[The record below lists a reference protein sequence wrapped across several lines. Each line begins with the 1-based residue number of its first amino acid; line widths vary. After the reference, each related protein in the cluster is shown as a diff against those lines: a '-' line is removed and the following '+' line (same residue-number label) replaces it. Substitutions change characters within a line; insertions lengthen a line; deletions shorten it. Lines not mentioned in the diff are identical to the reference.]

1 MISVSEDLD
10 RFLAKV
16 KGYAEYVDNEIADR
30 ENDFRSMCF
39 WNIYNRAVMTKEIV
53 MFYTRTWEKID
64 VPIDLGPEITE
75 RIVTV
80 TKDLFVDTVSSIEKA
95 SKDCVNAYKLSGLR
109 DRSMIGKSYL
119 YLRNIIS
126 SSVELGYT
134 TEDDGREWDNILLM
148 RNLVTHNN
156 SVADRSMVFEVNGL
170 RISMRPNRMMKGPS
184 NTFVV
189 LTDRVTDLFNEWL
202 TTVDGVFG

>member
-1 MISVSEDLD
+1 MICVTKDLD
-10 RFLAKV
+10 DFLVKV
-16 KGYAEYVDNEIADR
+16 KGYAEFVDNEIADR

-53 MFYTRTWEKID
+53 TFYTKAWENMD

-80 TKDLFVDTVSSIEKA
+80 TRDMFVDTVSSIERA
-95 SKDCVNAYKLSGLR
+95 SKDCVNAYKLSGLKE
-109 DRSMIGKSYL
+109 RSMVGKSYL
-119 YLRNIIS
+119 YLRTIIS
-126 SSVELGYT
+126 SSVDMGYT
-134 TEDDGREWDNILLM
+134 TESQGQEWDDILLM

-156 SVADRSMVFEVNGL
+156 SVADRSKVFEVEGL
-170 RISMRPNRMMKGPS
+170 KISMRPNRMMKGPS

-189 LTDRVTDLFNEWL
+189 LTDRVTELFKEWL
-202 TTVDGVFG
+202 TTIDGVFG

>member
-1 MISVSEDLD
+1 MICVTEDLD
-10 RFLAKV
+10 RFLEKV
-16 KGYAEYVDNEIADR
+16 KGYAEFVDNEIADR

-53 MFYTRTWEKID
+53 TFYTKTWEKMD
-64 VPIDLGPEITE
+64 VPIDMGPEITE

-80 TKDLFVDTVSSIEKA
+80 TRDMFVDTVSSIEKA
-95 SKDCVNAYKLSGLR
+95 SKDCVNAYNLSGLKEK
-109 DRSMIGKSYL
+109 SMVGKSYL
-119 YLRNIIS
+119 YLRTIIS

-134 TEDDGREWDNILLM
+134 TESQGQEWGDILLM

-156 SVADRSMVFEVNGL
+156 SVADRSKVFEVDGL
-170 RISMRPNRMMKGPS
+170 KISMRPNRMMKGPS

-189 LTDRVTDLFNEWL
+189 LTDRVTELFKEWL
-202 TTVDGVFG
+202 TTMDGIFG

>member
-1 MISVSEDLD
+1 MICVTKDLD
-10 RFLAKV
+10 DFLVKV
-16 KGYAEYVDNEIADR
+16 KGYAEFVDNEIADR

-53 MFYTRTWEKID
+53 TFYTKAWENMD

-80 TKDLFVDTVSSIEKA
+80 TRDMFVDTVSSIEKA
-95 SKDCVNAYKLSGLR
+95 SKDCVNAYKLSGLKE
-109 DRSMIGKSYL
+109 RSMVGKSYL
-119 YLRNIIS
+119 YLRTIIS
-126 SSVELGYT
+126 SSVDMGYT
-134 TEDDGREWDNILLM
+134 TESQGQEWDDILLM

-156 SVADRSMVFEVNGL
+156 SVADRSKVFEEEGL
-170 RISMRPNRMMKGPS
+170 KISMRPNRMMKGPS

-189 LTDRVTDLFNEWL
+189 LTDRVTELFKEWL
-202 TTVDGVFG
+202 TTIDGVVG

>member
-53 MFYTRTWEKID
+53 TFYTRTWEKID

-170 RISMRPNRMMKGPS
+170 RISMRPNRMMKEPS

>member
-1 MISVSEDLD
+1 MICVTKDLD
-10 RFLAKV
+10 DFLVKV
-16 KGYAEYVDNEIADR
+16 KGYAEFVDNEIADR

-53 MFYTRTWEKID
+53 TFYTKAWENMD

-80 TKDLFVDTVSSIEKA
+80 TRDMFVDTVSSIEKA
-95 SKDCVNAYKLSGLR
+95 SKDCVNAYKLSGLKE
-109 DRSMIGKSYL
+109 RSMVGKSYL
-119 YLRNIIS
+119 YLRTIIS
-126 SSVELGYT
+126 SSVDMGYT
-134 TEDDGREWDNILLM
+134 TESQGQEWDDILLM

-156 SVADRSMVFEVNGL
+156 SVADRSKVFEVEGL
-170 RISMRPNRMMKGPS
+170 KISMRPNRMMKGPS

-189 LTDRVTDLFNEWL
+189 LTDRVTELFKEWL
-202 TTVDGVFG
+202 RTIDGGFG